1 MNLNIEEVL
10 STLID
15 AMKEFAPRFLGALIV
30 LFIGWQL
37 IRVGR
42 GYVKKYLE
50 ATKIDPTV
58 KPFLETVIIITL
70 KVLLLVSVVSMLG
83 IATTSILTML
93 GAAGVAVG
101 LALQGSLSNLA
112 GGILILVIRP
122 FRVGDTIE
130 AQGVLGVVQEIQI
143 FNTYIKTFDNKV
155 VILPNANLSN
165 GNIINYSREPIRR
178 VDMVFTC
185 GYDDDFKKA
194 KQILKEIVETHP
206 LVLKDPAP
214 NVFLQQLGDSALHF
228 AVRPWCKTEDYWTV
242 YSQIHETVKERFDQ
256 EGISIPYPQRDVH
269 LYQANK

>member
-1 MNLNIEEVL
+1 MNLNIEEFL
-10 STLID
+10 HTLTT
-15 AMKEFAPRFLGALIV
+15 AATEFAPRFLGALVV
-30 LFIGWQL
+30 LIIGWQL

-42 GYVKKYLE
+42 RYIKKYLE
-50 ATKIDPTV
+50 SSKIDSTV

-112 GGILILVIRP
+112 GGILILIIRP
-122 FRVGDTIE
+122 FKVGDTIE

-178 VDMVFTC
+178 VDMTFTC

-194 KQILKEIVETHP
+194 KQLLQEIVENHP

-214 NVFLQQLGDSALHF
+214 NVFLQQLGDSGLHF

-242 YSQIHETVKERFDQ
+242 YSQIHEAVKERFDR

-269 LYQANK
+269 LYQVNK

>member
-1 MNLNIEEVL
+1 MNLNIEEIL
-10 STLID
+10 RTLTT
-15 AMKEFAPRFLGALIV
+15 AAKEFAPRFLGALVV
-30 LFIGWQL
+30 LIIGWQL
-37 IRVGR
+37 IRIGR
-42 GYVKKYLE
+42 RYIKKYLE
-50 ATKIDPTV
+50 SSKIDPTV

-83 IATTSILTML
+83 VATTSILTML

-112 GGILILVIRP
+112 GGILILIIRP
-122 FRVGDTIE
+122 FKVGDTIE

-178 VDMVFTC
+178 VDMTFTC

-194 KQILKEIVETHP
+194 KQLLQEIVENHP
-206 LVLKDPAP
+206 LVLKDPEP
-214 NVFLQQLGDSALHF
+214 NVFLLQLGDSALHF

-242 YSQIHETVKERFDQ
+242 YSQIHEAVKERFDR

-269 LYQANK
+269 LYQVSK